1 MYRDNEALKRQS
13 TVLMGKDVLGD
24 ARLMKALMEI
34 EDLTRQ
40 LESVKQENKSRV
52 IHIIQL
58 IFKLC

>member
-1 MYRDNEALKRQS
+1 MFRDNEALKRQS
-13 TVLMGKDVLGD
+13 TVLMDKDVLGD

-52 IHIIQL
+52 IRL
-58 IFKLC
+58 VELLFKLY